1 MSFRTYI
8 RALALLTG
16 AVYGA
21 LIWTGVTAVMP
32 EAGGLLPF
40 DLRATGYTEA
50 EAAAFLA
57 ALSADGRA
65 AYLGP
70 VAMLDT
76 LFPPLLGLLLA
87 SLIWRWGRP
96 LLAPVPFL
104 YVAVDLWENA
114 VVGRMLASN
123 DAALAGSASNLTQ
136 AKFALLAMSL
146 ALVWMSWR
154 ERAR

>member
-16 AVYGA
+16 AVYAA
-21 LIWTGVTAVMP
+21 LIWTGATAVIP
-32 EAGGLLPF
+32 EAGGMWPF
-40 DLRATGYTEA
+40 DLRATGYTPSEA
-50 EAAAFLA
+50 TAFLA

-87 SLIWRWGRP
+87 SLIWRWRSRKPSRRSSEYSPMQRGQ
-96 LLAPVPFL
+96 
-104 YVAVDLWENA
+104 
-114 VVGRMLASN
+114 
-123 DAALAGSASNLTQ
+123 LTPSS
-136 AKFALLAMSL
+136 KSG
-146 ALVWMSWR
+146 
-154 ERAR
+154 